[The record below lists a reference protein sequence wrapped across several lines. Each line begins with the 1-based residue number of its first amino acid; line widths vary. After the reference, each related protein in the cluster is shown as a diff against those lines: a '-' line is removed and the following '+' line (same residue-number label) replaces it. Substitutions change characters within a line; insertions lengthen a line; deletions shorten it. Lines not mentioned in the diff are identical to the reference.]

1 MAARAKAFFG
11 KEVVIEKNI
20 LDLIDYNER
29 LINSLRKIGKENI
42 KRKEN
47 LMSKRLKKP
56 FKHEKKFGQVFFPLA
71 QLTKANKK
79 LKNLEKLFIGEI
91 KKLKKY
97 EEAGDVM
104 EAIKHAN
111 KAEEII
117 RYCED
122 IIIKEY
128 REALDYFGMYPEEK
142 RLRQELV
149 EALIKERKLVESER
163 YFITSWKATE
173 QYKRKAR
180 A

>member
-1 MAARAKAFFG
+1 MLK
-11 KEVVIEKNI
+11 
-20 LDLIDYNER
+20 LDSYLYNH
-29 LINSLRKIGKENI
+29 K
-42 KRKEN
+42 
-47 LMSKRLKKP
+47 
-56 FKHEKKFGQVFFPLA
+56 
-71 QLTKANKK
+71 
-79 LKNLEKLFIGEI
+79 
-91 KKLKKY
+91 
-97 EEAGDVM
+97 
-104 EAIKHAN
+104 
-111 KAEEII
+111 
-117 RYCED
+117 ED